1 MILNY
6 IDSYYF
12 LISLCTGIFF
22 VYILS
27 HQPQVIMRFPTP
39 ENEDILTFKDK
50 NDVCYKYKSKEITC
64 SSGAKDIQLQN
75 NDDENVYD
83 KILRFFK

>member
-12 LISLCTGIFF
+12 LISLCIGIFF

-27 HQPQVIMRFPTP
+27 YQPQIIMRFPTP
-39 ENEDILTFKDK
+39 DNEDTITYKDK
-50 NDVCYKYKSKEITC
+50 NNVCYKYKSEKVAC
-64 SSGAKDIQLQN
+64 SIGTKDIILQS
-75 NDDENVYD
+75 DDREGVYD
-83 KILRFFK
+83 KIIRAFK